1 MSTKQIVALLQS
13 RLDGDDEQFL
23 SIALQ
28 VAAQQARQGN
38 QEDANALKRLVQTT
52 RERLAAETPRG
63 QAAIPLARP
72 RGELQGL
79 VESAYPKTK
88 LDNMVLTDDTRGRL
102 DRVVRQQ
109 RERGV
114 LASTVR
120 FRPLICYWWDRPERA
135 RR

>member
-38 QEDANALKRLVQTT
+38 KDDADALKRLVQST
-52 RERLAAETPRG
+52 RERLASGSPKG

-79 VESAYPKTK
+79 VESAFPKTR
-88 LDNMVLTDDTRGRL
+88 LDAMVLADDVRARL
-102 DRVVRQQ
+102 DRIVRQQ
-109 RERGV
+109 RDRAV
-114 LASTVR
+114 L
-120 FRPLICYWWDRPERA
+120 
-135 RR
+135 